1 MRIRHVIALAA
12 GSLVAAATIAAP
24 AIPVPEGK
32 VEGEFWEM
40 KHKMVME
47 GMPMQMPMQTS
58 KICKPKNAP
67 DEQLASNDDKNCRM
81 TSQKRVGNKF
91 YWEVECTG
99 KETYSGKGEFERLGP
114 DQYRGKMTMVMQEGT
129 ATMEMEGRKLGGA
142 CDPYADLRK
151 ANAAMAQGEAQACR
165 NLGEGLG
172 DPAGDPRLGGGADL
186 GCQTRNKKPYCDG
199 VKATAP
205 KLTQRS
211 EFRSRASGP
220 TWRKA
225 YGECGLDADGLL
237 RKNCAAAAA
246 ERDFGFVLD
255 LCPEEG
261 RAIAAAQCTG
271 RDLTAW
277 RSAGV
282 LALCEKYSPEAAAV
296 IREDRRNRG
305 LPEDGAATA
314 GDPAQTV
321 QAPGED
327 AEQPAKQGTVD
338 KLKKGAKGLKDLFK
352 IPHP

>member
-1 MRIRHVIALAA
+1 MRIQDLIALAA
-12 GSLVAAATIAAP
+12 GSLVAAATLAAP
-24 AIPVPEGK
+24 VIPVPEGK

-40 KHKMVME
+40 KQKMVME
-47 GMPMQMPMQTS
+47 GMPMQMPMQTV
-58 KICKPKNAP
+58 KVCQPKNAP
-67 DEQLASNDDKNCRM
+67 DDKLAGSDDKNCRM

-99 KETYSGKGEFERLGP
+99 KEKYSGKGEFERLGP

-129 ATMEMEGRKLGGA
+129 ATMEMEGRKLGGT
-142 CDPYADLRK
+142 CDPYADARK
-151 ANAAMAQGEAQACR
+151 ANAAMAQSELQACR
-165 NLGEGLG
+165 SVGEELG
-172 DPAGDPRLGGGADL
+172 DPAADPRLGGADY
-186 GCQTRNKKPYCDG
+186 GCQTRNKKAYCDG

-205 KLTQRS
+205 KLQQRA
-211 EFRSRASGP
+211 ELRSRASR
-220 TWRKA
+220 TSWRKA

-237 RKNCAAAAA
+237 RKSCAAAAA

-282 LALCEKYSPEAAAV
+282 IGLCAKYSPEAAEL
-296 IREDRRNRG
+296 IRADRRSRG
-305 LPEDGAATA
+305 LSEDEVAAS
-314 GDPAQTV
+314 GDPAQTAP
-321 QAPGED
+321 APGED
-327 AEQPAKQGTVD
+327 AATPAKQGAVD

-352 IPHP
+352 VPRP